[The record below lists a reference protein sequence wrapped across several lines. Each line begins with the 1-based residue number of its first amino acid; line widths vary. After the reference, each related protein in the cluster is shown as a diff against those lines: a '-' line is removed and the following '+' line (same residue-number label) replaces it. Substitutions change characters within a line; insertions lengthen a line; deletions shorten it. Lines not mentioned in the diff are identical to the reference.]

1 MKTVD
6 ASDFLNA
13 ETLAHVQQKRATVRS
28 FESHFQNEIFPDLPT
43 RAIFY
48 REAPALMSEICNLMS
63 GHVELIHKHH
73 LHEHEYA
80 KEITDASIECY
91 KEARTLQ
98 IRMEARMC
106 AEKRGA
112 A

>member
-1 MKTVD
+1 MRTAD
-6 ASDFLNA
+6 ASAFLNA
-13 ETLAHVQQKRATVRS
+13 ETLSYIEQKRAVIRE
-28 FESHFQNEIFPDLPT
+28 FAMHHERQIFPDLPT
-43 RAIFY
+43 RAMFY
-48 REAPALMSEICNLMS
+48 REAPALLAQMCDMMAGN
-63 GHVELIHKHH
+63 VDLIHKHH

-80 KEITDASIECY
+80 REITDASVECY

-98 IRMEARMC
+98 IKLEARIC

>member
-1 MKTVD
+1 MCDMMAGNVD
-6 ASDFLNA
+6 
-13 ETLAHVQQKRATVRS
+13 
-28 FESHFQNEIFPDLPT
+28 
-43 RAIFY
+43 
-48 REAPALMSEICNLMS
+48 
-63 GHVELIHKHH
+63 LIHKHH

-80 KEITDASIECY
+80 REITDASVECY

-98 IRMEARMC
+98 IKLEARIC